1 MSVINTNV
9 KSLIAQDALTV
20 NNRKLSTA
28 MERLSTGS
36 RINSAADDAAG
47 LGIATRMSTQV
58 RGLNMAVRNANDAIS
73 VVQTAEGAMT
83 EIAEILQRM
92 RELSVQAASDQNSA
106 TDRSYLQAEVQQ
118 LSDEIDRIAQTTQF
132 NSMNLLDG
140 SYAGKKFQIG
150 ANAGQTIGVDI
161 GSMAAG
167 DLGVATSTVGAT
179 TAPSSVAA
187 GVSGVA
193 AAGTAATPTQI
204 RLGFETSDTYTFT
217 VADDSSGLEAT
228 LSAQALDLSSETS
241 KANFAEALNT
251 ELNNAPV
258 DTVITGS
265 TTLLDADALDLSST
279 DDYEKVRFTIA
290 VGDSGPVAIDLR
302 SRLLG
307 TVGADP
313 TAAQLA
319 TAANDELQALFGDDI
334 AVTINDDDNLV
345 VTDDQGRSITISQ
358 GAGDGYLFGTDSAN
372 DGALTVDETT
382 QNTMSAAWEGNN
394 LIITNTSGAKTTVS
408 DYVTASGDGSARVVF
423 DALVDG
429 QADADFDPVVLL
441 EGQGD
446 DGDVGV
452 AHDLV
457 SFRGLVSASNLSIT
471 FNDTDGLSPTNLVSF
486 DITDGDGRVLA
497 ELEDVE
503 VNVDA
508 ADSGAIVAAVKAAL
522 ATGIADN
529 FADDASFDAAEFTV
543 TYQDSTLSITS
554 NNGRAMGIENYSST
568 YNTATVN
575 GVKLASEANTYSAAR
590 IFINP
595 DALTAEFVLGE
606 ADLDYT
612 LSIDG
617 EDSAESAVDFA
628 DLFDGANNVD
638 GETLATALQTLIQGE
653 AIDGTIALAAE
664 AAGFH
669 DTTKVSVTW
678 DGATSSLV
686 ITDPSN
692 RVFAFTEVNNTV
704 GTSVVTSVVDS
715 VADASGNSLVTSS
728 SVVSGAVT
736 ARTEVTMQMNLDE
749 MNVNFELNGTA
760 LSATDWDSTATFAGS
775 DMQAA
780 LDAMMAN
787 LNTAYKTETF
797 TYSVSGNAITFYQ
810 AAGGPIE
817 IGEFTSGTGYDALTA
832 TITPAEGQGDAVTI
846 GYYEPLVSAS
856 ATGTAAVATSATL
869 KLQSDDLV
877 SFTISDGTN
886 SYSVSSSAVDIS
898 SNSSTAAFAATI
910 NDALAGSSIKASMDT
925 DGTVYFSDSTGG
937 TISLTSFNASSGNAA
952 TWTPATGQ
960 GDAVTVKTGYVGTT
974 SSASSSVTRV
984 ATVGSSSSVAQIS
997 LATQDSAGDA
1007 LSVIDSALEYV
1018 NGERSKLGAIEN
1030 RLTHT
1035 VNNLTNIVTNTEAS
1049 RSRILDTDYAAET
1062 TELAR
1067 SQIIQQA
1074 ATAMLAQAN
1083 QQPQSVLSLLQ

>member
-251 ELNNAPV
+251 ALNNAPL

-265 TTLLDADALDLSST
+265 AEVLDADALDLSST

-575 GVKLASEANTYSAAR
+575 GVTLASEENTYSVGR
-590 IFINP
+590 IVI
-595 DALTAEFVLGE
+595 DTDKISSTYVLDTG
-606 ADLDYT
+606 DLDYT
-612 LSIDG
+612 MSIDG
-617 EDSAESAVDFA
+617 VDATESGIDFA
-628 DLFDGANNVD
+628 DLFDGTNNAS
-638 GETLATALQTLIQGE
+638 GETLAAALQA
-653 AIDGTIALAAE
+653 AIRADTDTAALVDG
-664 AAGFH
+664 AGGTA
-669 DTTKVSVTW
+669 DTTQVNVIW
-678 DGATSSLV
+678 DAKTSSLV

-692 RVFAFTEVNNTV
+692 RVIDFTVVNELV
-704 GTSVVTSVVDS
+704 DDVVTSIS
-715 VADASGNSLVTSS
+715 PTVADSSSNNVLRSS

>member
-1 MSVINTNV
+1 MTVINTNV
-9 KSLIAQDALTV
+9 KSLIAQDALTT

-307 TVGADP
+307 TTGASP
-313 TAAQLA
+313 TVAHLV

-334 AVTINDDDNLV
+334 VVSGSTGNSLV

-575 GVKLASEANTYSAAR
+575 GVTLASEENTYSVGR
-590 IFINP
+590 IVI
-595 DALTAEFVLGE
+595 DTDKISSTYVLDTG
-606 ADLDYT
+606 DLDYT
-612 LSIDG
+612 MSIDG
-617 EDSAESAVDFA
+617 VDATESGIDFA
-628 DLFDGANNVD
+628 DLFDGTNNAS
-638 GETLATALQTLIQGE
+638 GETLAAALQA
-653 AIDGTIALAAE
+653 AIRADTDTAALVDG
-664 AAGFH
+664 AGGTA
-669 DTTKVSVTW
+669 DTTQVNVIW
-678 DGATSSLV
+678 DAKTSSLV

-692 RVFAFTEVNNTV
+692 RVIDFTVVNELV
-704 GTSVVTSVVDS
+704 DDVVTSIS
-715 VADASGNSLVTSS
+715 PTVADSSSNNVLRSS

-846 GYYEPLVSAS
+846 GYYEPLESAS

>member
-1 MSVINTNV
+1 MTVINTNV
-9 KSLIAQDALTV
+9 KSLIAQDALTT

-251 ELNNAPV
+251 ALNNAPL

-265 TTLLDADALDLSST
+265 AEVLDADALDLSST

-575 GVKLASEANTYSAAR
+575 GVTLASEENTYSVGR
-590 IFINP
+590 IVI
-595 DALTAEFVLGE
+595 DTDKISSTYVLDTG
-606 ADLDYT
+606 DLDYT
-612 LSIDG
+612 MSIDG
-617 EDSAESAVDFA
+617 VDATESGIDFA
-628 DLFDGANNVD
+628 DLFDGTNNAS
-638 GETLATALQTLIQGE
+638 GETLAAALQA
-653 AIDGTIALAAE
+653 AIRADTDTAALVDG
-664 AAGFH
+664 AGGTA
-669 DTTKVSVTW
+669 DTTQVNVIW
-678 DGATSSLV
+678 DAKTSSLV

-692 RVFAFTEVNNTV
+692 RVIDFTVVNELV
-704 GTSVVTSVVDS
+704 DDVVTSIS
-715 VADASGNSLVTSS
+715 PTVADSSSNNVLRSS